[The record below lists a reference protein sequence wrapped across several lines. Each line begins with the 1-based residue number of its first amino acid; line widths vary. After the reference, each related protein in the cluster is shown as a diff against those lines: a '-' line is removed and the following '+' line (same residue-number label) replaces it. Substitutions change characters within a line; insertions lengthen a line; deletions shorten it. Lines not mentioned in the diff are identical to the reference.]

1 MDLIK
6 EKLKNLPQKSGV
18 YIMYDA
24 NGTIIYIGKARIL
37 KNRVSQYFQFS
48 KSHPLK
54 VMKMVE
60 KIADFEYI
68 ITGSELDA
76 LSLES
81 NLIKKHKPHYNILL
95 KDDKS
100 LPYIKINV
108 NEKFPAVEITRKLK
122 SDGAKYFGPYFAGLS
137 VKDMS
142 DIIAE
147 VFPLRTCNLDLSKD
161 VKGRRECLKYH
172 LNKCTAP
179 CTNRISSEDYKKDV
193 DKVIDFLS
201 GKDTVVKRVLKD
213 KMLNFSESEQ
223 FEKATE
229 MRDKLQ
235 MLEQKRYKL
244 LTNLTKKIDMDLFGY
259 FGGGEQSVIC
269 VLSVR
274 SGKVVACKNFD
285 IVDYSL
291 SFADA
296 VSAFIAQ
303 YYINAVVP
311 ENIIVQTLPDDINTL
326 KEYLTNKRG
335 LAVTIF
341 TPVKGTK
348 KELLDFALKNAQEYF
363 DKNLQRIEQQE
374 KLTYG
379 AVESLKN
386 DLQLKNLPVR
396 IEGYDIS
403 NISGTNKVA
412 SMVVF
417 VNGKSENSQ
426 YRRFKI
432 NTVEGANDFAS
443 MAEVINR
450 RLKKLTEQDLS
461 FGAKPSLILVD
472 GGKGQLSFAYNELKN
487 SGFDESIDLISLAK
501 REEEVYKVG
510 NELPIILPRSSYSL
524 RLLQRVRDESHRFA
538 ITYHRKLRSNS
549 ALISELDKIPHIGA
563 IRKKV
568 LLEHFGTL
576 EKIKSASVID
586 LYALDSISKKLA
598 TEIVSYFLAQDKKE

>member
-1 MDLIK
+1 MNLIK
-6 EKLKNLPQKSGV
+6 EKLKNLPLKSGV

-24 NGTIIYIGKARIL
+24 SGTIIYIGKARFL
-37 KNRVSQYFQFS
+37 KNRVSQYFQSS
-48 KSHPLK
+48 KIHSLK

-68 ITGSELDA
+68 ITDSELDA

-95 KDDKS
+95 KDDKA
-100 LPYIKINV
+100 LPYIKINM
-108 NEKFPAVEITRKLK
+108 NDKFPAVKIVRKLK

-137 VKDMS
+137 VKNIT

-147 VFPLRTCNLDLSKD
+147 VFPLKTCNLDLSKQ
-161 VKGRRECLKYH
+161 VKERRECLKYH

-179 CTNRISSEDYKKDV
+179 CTGRISSADYKKNIN
-193 DKVIDFLS
+193 KVIEFLS
-201 GKDTVVKRVLKD
+201 GKDTVVKRILKD

-235 MLEQKRYKL
+235 MLEQKRFKL
-244 LTNLTKKIDMDLFGY
+244 LTNLTKKVDMDLFAYYTGS
-259 FGGGEQSVIC
+259 EQSVIC

-274 SGKVVACKNFD
+274 GGKVVACKNFD
-285 IVDYSL
+285 IIDL
-291 SFADA
+291 CLNPAEA

-303 YYINAVVP
+303 YYLNAIVP
-311 ENIIVQTLPDDINTL
+311 ENIVMQYSPDDYETL
-326 KEYLTNKRG
+326 KDFLSLKRG
-335 LAVTIF
+335 LSVTI
-341 TPVKGTK
+341 TVPIKSTK

-363 DKNLQRIEQQE
+363 EKNLQRMQQQE
-374 KLTYG
+374 ALTYG

-386 DLQLKNLPVR
+386 DLHLNNLPVR

-417 VNGKSENSQ
+417 INGKADNSQ

-443 MAEVINR
+443 MAEVIKR
-450 RLKKLTEQDLS
+450 RLKKLSEQDLS
-461 FGAKPSLILVD
+461 FGSKPSLILVD
-472 GGKGQLSFAYNELKN
+472 GGKGQLSFAYNELKK
-487 SGFDESIDLISLAK
+487 SEFDQSIDLVSLAK
-501 REEEVYKVG
+501 REEEIYKVG
-510 NELPIILPRSSYSL
+510 NELPIILPHSSYSL
-524 RLLQRVRDESHRFA
+524 RLLQRVRDEAHRFA
-538 ITYHRKLRSNS
+538 ITYHRKLRSNN
-549 ALISELDKIPHIGA
+549 AFASELDKVPHIGA
-563 IRKKV
+563 KRKKV
-568 LLEHFGTL
+568 LLEHFGSL
-576 EKIKSASVID
+576 SKIKQATVIE
-586 LYALDSISKKLA
+586 LYGLEGISKKLA
-598 TEIVSYFLAQDKKE
+598 TEIVAYFYQDKK